1 MNNKKGKTGEQQAT
15 RQKNRVASSEQSET
29 GTEHRKVICNLST
42 AGLIKGTA
50 SIKEKAVRGGQ
61 VAVRSNKRAT

>member
-29 GTEHRKVICNLST
+29 GTEHRKAICNLNT